1 MCIIER
7 IIEDQTGSTIGRV
20 AIRRIVGIQVG
31 VSQDIV
37 TLSGGEFGASDTV
50 GVMPAEGGSGDVVGI
65 QLKGTHAVNGAFYRD
80 GEDPVG
86 FGNQGV

>member
-1 MCIIER
+1 MGVVEGIV
-7 IIEDQTGSTIGRV
+7 EDETGPAIWSVAVRRV
-20 AIRRIVGIQVG
+20 VGIQVG
-31 VSQDIV
+31 VGMDIV
-37 TLSGGEFGASDTV
+37 ASSDGVFRASGTV